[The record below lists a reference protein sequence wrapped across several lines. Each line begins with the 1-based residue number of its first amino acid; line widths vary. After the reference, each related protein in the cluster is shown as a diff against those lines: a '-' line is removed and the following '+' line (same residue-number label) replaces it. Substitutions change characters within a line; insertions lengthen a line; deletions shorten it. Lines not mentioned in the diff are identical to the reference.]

1 MGGLDR
7 SACCFIDIAR
17 DARAPLL
24 GTLLFLVLQE
34 RVCDNVSMY
43 ALSDRW
49 HCDVESKC
57 LYDTE
62 WDVRITESVGYQV
75 GCCIDAARLLSRG
88 VCTSL
93 LKKERC

>member
-17 DARAPLL
+17 EARAPLL
-24 GTLLFLVLQE
+24 GALLFLVLQE
-34 RVCDNVSMY
+34 RVCDNVPMY

-49 HCDVESKC
+49 HYDVEGKC

-62 WDVRITESVGYQV
+62 WDVRITESVEFQARYR
-75 GCCIDAARLLSRG
+75 IDAAAIFVARRLH
-88 VCTSL
+88 VFA
-93 LKKERC
+93 

>member
-1 MGGLDR
+1 MPI
-7 SACCFIDIAR
+7 S
-17 DARAPLL
+17 
-24 GTLLFLVLQE
+24 
-34 RVCDNVSMY
+34 

-49 HCDVESKC
+49 YYGVEGKC

-75 GCCIDAARLLSRG
+75 RCCINAARLLSRG

-93 LKKERC
+93 VKKERC